1 MSNPLVHA
9 ERSARK
15 WGGTPT
21 DYLAIHCWFDAT
33 KGHLADVRHRAVLH
47 NTFGILLAE
56 QIFGSAIT
64 ISEQRR
70 VFVRD
75 VGTQHVLEDL
85 GFIPTLAECLA
96 AMPIEPWLGGGGRR
110 PRIIPLPSP
119 GGVGHD

>member
-9 ERSARK
+9 ERSAQK
-15 WGGTPT
+15 WGGTPA
-21 DYLAIHCWFDAT
+21 DYLAIHRWFDAT
-33 KGHLADVRHRAVLH
+33 KGHLADVRHRVVLH

-64 ISEQRR
+64 IGEHRR

-75 VGTQHVLEDL
+75 IGAQHVLEDL

-96 AMPIEPWLGGGGRR
+96 SLPIEPWLGGGGRVR
-110 PRIIPLPSP
+110 RCASEQPP
-119 GGVGHD
+119 GGASHD